1 MQIAFFTE
9 GGYSGKV
16 PRNMPMRTDQAWVCA
31 LDAVHHSVFKLNEIN
46 PYNPHHHDTH
56 GVKKYNIGVVIIPKE
71 KNREYLANQNY
82 PLINKIREFCDKIII
97 MQEGCHWDWMEDSVN
112 TMVWFYNQLLE
123 ADLLLCHNDAD
134 VKYYQGITD
143 IKSFV
148 LPTLMI
154 EDTIKTAPQEDRVF
168 VAGNWHLTYRGFD
181 AWIISNEFDMPKYGF
196 KAGKYKEGEDVNGIN
211 YLPWME
217 WNQFMLELSKCK
229 YGIQTYQSSAGQFPL
244 NCAYLGIPCIG
255 YNDVNTQKD
264 LFPDLSVKRGDILH
278 ARRLAN
284 NLQKNKE
291 FYNRV
296 SIKAKELYNE
306 LYKED
311 KFLEKWN
318 KIIKEL

>member
-31 LDAVHHSVFKLNEIN
+31 LNAVHHCIFKLNEVN
-46 PYNPHHHDTH
+46 Q
-56 GVKKYNIGVVIIPKE
+56 KYDIGVVIIPKE
-71 KNREYLANQNY
+71 KNREHLVKQQY
-82 PLINKIREFCDKIII
+82 PLIDNIRNYCDKVII
-97 MQEGCHWDWMEDSVN
+97 MQEGCHWDWMEDPVD
-112 TMVWFYNQLLE
+112 TMVWFYNQLLK

-134 VKYYQGITD
+134 VQYYQGITD

-154 EDTIKTAPQEDRVF
+154 EDIIKTAPQEDRVF

-181 AWIISNEFDMPKYGF
+181 AWVISNEFDMPKYGF
-196 KAGKYKEGEDVNGIN
+196 KAGKYKEGEDINGIN
-211 YLPWME
+211 YLPWMQ
-217 WNQFMLELSKCK
+217 WDQFMLELSKCK

>member
-1 MQIAFFTE
+1 MNIAFFTE
-9 GGYSGKV
+9 GGYSGKI
-16 PRNMPMRTDQAWVCA
+16 PRNIPMRTDQAWICA
-31 LDAVHHSVFKLNEIN
+31 LNAVHHCVFKLNELN
-46 PYNPHHHDTH
+46 Q
-56 GVKKYNIGVVIIPKE
+56 KYDIGVVIIPKE
-71 KNREYLANQNY
+71 KNREHLVKQQY
-82 PLINKIREFCDKIII
+82 PLIDNIRNYCDKVII
-97 MQEGCHWDWMEDSVN
+97 MQEGCHWDWMEDPVD
-112 TMVWFYNQLLE
+112 TMVWFYNQLLK

-154 EDTIKTAPQEDRVF
+154 EDIVKTAPQEDRVF

-196 KAGKYKEGEDVNGIN
+196 KAGKYKEGEDINGIN
-211 YLPWME
+211 YLPWMQ
-217 WNQFMLELSKCK
+217 WDKFMLELSKCK

-255 YNDVNTQKD
+255 YNDVNTQRD
-264 LFPDLSVKRGDILH
+264 LFPSLSVDRGDIVA

-284 NLQKNKE
+284 QLQTDKNWYREMVKIAK
-291 FYNRV
+291 FNYNQW
-296 SIKAKELYNE
+296 
-306 LYKED
+306 YKED
-311 KFLEKWN
+311 KFLENWN

>member
-1 MQIAFFTE
+1 MIAFFTE
-9 GGYSGKV
+9 GGYTGKV

-31 LDAVHHSVFKLNEIN
+31 LNAVHHCIFKLNEVN
-46 PYNPHHHDTH
+46 Q
-56 GVKKYNIGVVIIPKE
+56 KYDIGVVIIPKE
-71 KNREYLANQNY
+71 KNREHLVKQQY
-82 PLINKIREFCDKIII
+82 PLIDNIRNYCNKVII
-97 MQEGCHWDWMEDSVN
+97 MQEGCHWDWMEDPVE
-112 TMVWFYNQLLE
+112 TMVWFYNQLLK

-143 IKSFV
+143 IKSLI

-196 KAGKYKEGEDVNGIN
+196 KAGKYKEGEDINGIN
-211 YLPWME
+211 YLPWMQ
-217 WNQFMLELSKCK
+217 WDQFMLELSKCK

-255 YNDVNTQKD
+255 YNDVNTQRD
-264 LFPDLSVKRGDILH
+264 LFPSLSVDRGDIVA

-284 NLQKNKE
+284 QLQTDKNWYREMAKIAK
-291 FYNRV
+291 FNYNQW
-296 SIKAKELYNE
+296 
-306 LYKED
+306 YKEE
-311 KFLEKWN
+311 KFLEKW
-318 KIIKEL
+318 KEIKSHL

>member
-9 GGYSGKV
+9 GGYTGKV

-31 LDAVHHSVFKLNEIN
+31 LNAVHHCVFKLNEVN
-46 PYNPHHHDTH
+46 Q
-56 GVKKYNIGVVIIPKE
+56 KYDIGVVIIPKE
-71 KNREYLANQNY
+71 KNREHLVKQQY
-82 PLINKIREFCDKIII
+82 PLIDNIRNYCNKVII
-97 MQEGCHWDWMEDSVN
+97 MQEGCHWDWMEDPVE

-154 EDTIKTAPQEDRVF
+154 EDIIKTAPQEDRVF

-181 AWIISNEFDMPKYGF
+181 AWVISNEFDMPKYGF
-196 KAGKYKEGEDVNGIN
+196 KAGKYKEGEDINGIN
-211 YLPWME
+211 YLPWMQ
-217 WNQFMLELSKCK
+217 WDQFMLELSKCK

-255 YNDVNTQKD
+255 YNDVNTQRD
-264 LFPDLSVKRGDILH
+264 LFPDLSVDRGDIAA
-278 ARRLAN
+278 ARKIA
-284 NLQKNKE
+284 
-291 FYNRV
+291 
-296 SIKAKELYNE
+296 NE
-306 LYKED
+306 LQNNKDWYRECSKIAKFNYNQWYKED
-311 KFLEKWN
+311 KFLENWN
-318 KIIKEL
+318 KIIEEL

>member
-1 MQIAFFTE
+1 MKIAFFTE
-9 GGYSGKV
+9 GGYTGKI
-16 PRNMPMRTDQAWVCA
+16 PRNITMRTDQAWICV
-31 LDAVHHSVFKLNEIN
+31 LNAVHHCVFKLNEVN
-46 PYNPHHHDTH
+46 Q
-56 GVKKYNIGVVIIPKE
+56 KYDIGVVIIPKE
-71 KNREYLANQNY
+71 KNREHLVKQQY
-82 PLINKIREFCDKIII
+82 PLIDNIRNYCDKVII
-97 MQEGCHWDWMEDSVN
+97 MQEGCHWYWMEDPVD
-112 TMVWFYNQLLE
+112 TMVWFYNQLLK

-134 VKYYQGITD
+134 VQYYQGITD

-154 EDTIKTAPQEDRVF
+154 EDIVKTAPQEDRVF

-181 AWIISNEFDMPKYGF
+181 AWVISNEFDMPKYGF
-196 KAGKYKEGEDVNGIN
+196 KAGKYKEGEDINGIN
-211 YLPWME
+211 YLPWMQ
-217 WNQFMLELSKCK
+217 WDQFMLELSKCK

>member
-9 GGYSGKV
+9 GNYTGKV
-16 PRNMPMRTDQAWVCA
+16 PRDMPMRTDQAWVCA
-31 LDAVHHSVFKLNEIN
+31 LDAVHHCIFKLNEIN
-46 PYNPHHHDTH
+46 Q
-56 GVKKYNIGVVIIPKE
+56 KYDIGIVIIPKE
-71 KNREYLANQNY
+71 KTREHLVKQQY
-82 PLINKIREFCDKIII
+82 PLIDNIRKYCGKIMI
-97 MQEGCHWDWMEDSVN
+97 MQEGCHWDWMEDPVE
-112 TMVWFYNQLLE
+112 TMIWFYNQLLK

-154 EDTIKTAPQEDRVF
+154 EDIIKTAPQEDRVF

-181 AWIISNEFDMPKYGF
+181 AWVISNEFDMPKYGF
-196 KAGKYKEGEDVNGIN
+196 KAGKYKEGEDINGIN
-211 YLPWME
+211 YLPWMK
-217 WNQFMLELSKCK
+217 WDKFMLELSKCK

-255 YNDVNTQKD
+255 YNDVNTQID

-284 NLQKNKE
+284 NLQKDKE

-306 LYKED
+306 LYKEN
-311 KFLEKWN
+311 KFLEKW
-318 KIIKEL
+318 KIIKSHL

>member
-16 PRNMPMRTDQAWVCA
+16 SRNIPMRTDQAWVCA
-31 LDAVHHSVFKLNEIN
+31 LNAIHHCIFKLNEVN
-46 PYNPHHHDTH
+46 Q
-56 GVKKYNIGVVIIPKE
+56 KYDIGVVIIPKE
-71 KNREYLANQNY
+71 KNREHLVKQQY
-82 PLINKIREFCDKIII
+82 PLIDNIRNYCDKVII
-97 MQEGCHWDWMEDSVN
+97 MQEGCHWDWMEDPVD
-112 TMVWFYNQLLE
+112 TMVWFYNQLLK

-143 IKSFV
+143 IKSFI

-154 EDTIKTAPQEDRVF
+154 EDTVKTAPQEDRVF

-181 AWIISNEFDMPKYGF
+181 AWVISNEFDMPKYGF
-196 KAGKYKEGEDVNGIN
+196 KAGKYKDGEDINGIN
-211 YLPWME
+211 YLPWMQ
-217 WNQFMLELSKCK
+217 WDQFMLELSKCK

-255 YNDVNTQKD
+255 YNDVNTQRD
-264 LFPDLSVKRGDILH
+264 LFPSLSVDRGDIVT

-284 NLQKNKE
+284 QLQNDKDW
-291 FYNRV
+291 
-296 SIKAKELYNE
+296 
-306 LYKED
+306 YKEIIKIAKFNYNQWYKEE
-311 KFLEKWN
+311 KFLENWN

>member
-9 GGYSGKV
+9 GGYTGKV

-31 LDAVHHSVFKLNEIN
+31 LDAVHHCVFRLNEIN
-46 PYNPHHHDTH
+46 Q
-56 GVKKYNIGVVIIPKE
+56 KYDIGVVIIPKE
-71 KNREYLANQNY
+71 KNREHLVKQQY
-82 PLINKIREFCDKIII
+82 PLIDNIRNYCNKVII
-97 MQEGCHWDWMEDSVN
+97 MQEGCHWDWMEDPVD
-112 TMVWFYNQLLE
+112 TMVWFYNQLLK

-143 IKSFV
+143 IKSLI

-154 EDTIKTAPQEDRVF
+154 EDTVKTAPQEDRVF

-196 KAGKYKEGEDVNGIN
+196 KACKYKEGEDINGIN
-211 YLPWME
+211 YLPWMQ
-217 WNQFMLELSKCK
+217 WDQFMLELSKCK

-255 YNDVNTQKD
+255 YNDVNTQRD
-264 LFPDLSVKRGDILH
+264 LFPSLSVDRGDIGA
-278 ARRLAN
+278 ARKIAN
-284 NLQKNKE
+284 KLQNNKDWYRE
-291 FYNRV
+291 CSKIAKFNYNQW
-296 SIKAKELYNE
+296 
-306 LYKED
+306 YKED
-311 KFLEKWN
+311 KFLENWN

>member
-16 PRNMPMRTDQAWVCA
+16 SRNIPMRTDQAWICV
-31 LDAVHHSVFKLNEIN
+31 LNAVHHCVFKLNEVN
-46 PYNPHHHDTH
+46 Q
-56 GVKKYNIGVVIIPKE
+56 KYDIGVVIIPKE
-71 KNREYLANQNY
+71 KNREHLVKQQY
-82 PLINKIREFCDKIII
+82 PLIDNIRNYCDKVII
-97 MQEGCHWDWMEDSVN
+97 MQEGCHWDWMEDPVD
-112 TMVWFYNQLLE
+112 TMVWFYNQLLK

-143 IKSFV
+143 IKSLI

-181 AWIISNEFDMPKYGF
+181 AWVISNEFDMPKYGF
-196 KAGKYKEGEDVNGIN
+196 KAGKYKEGEDINGIN
-211 YLPWME
+211 YLPWMQ
-217 WNQFMLELSKCK
+217 WDQFMLELSKCK

-255 YNDVNTQKD
+255 YNDVNTQRD
-264 LFPDLSVKRGDILH
+264 LFPSLSVDRGDIVA

-284 NLQKNKE
+284 QLQNDKE
-291 FYNRV
+291 WYREIVKIAKFNYNQW
-296 SIKAKELYNE
+296 
-306 LYKED
+306 YKED